1 MKETDLFDKL
11 DNVLGNY
18 AEGKATKEDVIIT
31 AIKINNYLLENP
43 HPHDIIQNK

>member
-18 AEGKATKEDVIIT
+18 MDGKATEEDVVKM
-31 AIKINNYLLENP
+31 AYEVNLYLLVNP
-43 HPHDIIQNK
+43 HPHDLIIKN